1 MITPTR
7 RAVWLAVAGGPV
19 ALALGLVAPAL
30 WVAGPVWVLT
40 LLALMAI
47 DWTMAARRSDA
58 GFILHAPEELAVAGA
73 PGEARLEVSFSG
85 RRPASVDTALEVDAR
100 LALHPARQITVAG
113 TDGPFSARFRLSPVR
128 RGEGQVARAW
138 ARWSGPLGLLN
149 VQASAAL
156 RRVVRISPDLD
167 AVRREALRLFSR
179 TPLVG
184 QKIRPE
190 IGDGFE
196 FQALREFQPGMDVR
210 AIDWKQS
217 ARHGLLLAKE
227 FRTERNQPIMLAVDS
242 GRLMGEPVE
251 GAPKLDRALNAA
263 LLIGY
268 VALAMGDRVGLA
280 AFDGRPRL
288 VGKPISGRTAF
299 ATLRRLAAGV
309 DYSSDET
316 NFTLGLGAIGSALD
330 RRALLVVFTDFA
342 DPTSAQLM
350 LESAERL
357 ASRHLLLFVLFEDA
371 ELEAARA
378 RVPDVPQD
386 VSRAVVADALL
397 RERALVIARLRRMGA
412 EVLEAKASLVGSAL
426 IDRYLALKRAD
437 RL

>member
-7 RAVWLAVAGGPV
+7 RAVWLAAAGAPV
-19 ALALGLVAPAL
+19 AVALGLLAPDL
-30 WVAGPVWVLT
+30 WVAGPAWVLA
-40 LLALMAI
+40 LLALMAL
-47 DWTMAARRSDA
+47 DVVLTARRADA
-58 GFILHAPEELAVAGA
+58 GFALQAPEELAAVGT
-73 PGEARLEVSFSG
+73 PGEALLRVSFPG
-85 RRPASVDTALEVDAR
+85 RRPQRLDTALEVDAR
-100 LALHPARQITVAG
+100 LSLHPARQAAAAEP
-113 TDGPFSARFRLSPVR
+113 DGRFAARFSLAPVR
-128 RGEGQVARAW
+128 RGEGRVVRAW

-149 VQASAAL
+149 VQASGGL
-156 RRVVRISPDLD
+156 DRVVRVTPNLD
-167 AVRREALRLFSR
+167 AVRKEAMRLFSR

-184 QKIRPE
+184 QKIRPD

-196 FQALREFQPGMDVR
+196 FQALREFQSGMDMR

-227 FRTERNQPIMLAVDS
+227 FRTERNQPIMLAIDS

-280 AFDGRPRL
+280 AFDSRPRL
-288 VGKPISGRTAF
+288 VGKPISGRDAF
-299 ATLRRLAAGV
+299 ATLRRLAAAI
-309 DYSSDET
+309 DYSSEET
-316 NFTLGLGAIGSALD
+316 NFTLGLGAVGSALD

-350 LESAERL
+350 LESADRL
-357 ASRHLLLFVLFEDA
+357 ALRHLLLFVLLEDA

-378 RVPDVPQD
+378 HPPDAAAD
-386 VSRAVVADALL
+386 VSRAVVAESLL
-397 RERALVIARLRRMGA
+397 RERALVVARLRRMGA
-412 EVLEAKASLVGSAL
+412 EVLEAKARDVGSAL
-426 IDRYLALKRAD
+426 IDRYLALKRMD

>member
-7 RAVWLAVAGGPV
+7 RAVWLAVGGAPL
-19 ALALGLVAPAL
+19 ALALGLLAPAL
-30 WVAGPVWVLT
+30 WMAGPVWVLA
-40 LLALMAI
+40 LLALMAF
-47 DWTMAARRSDA
+47 DGALAARRADA
-58 GFILHAPEELAVAGA
+58 GFTLQAPAELAAAGA
-73 PGEARLEVSFSG
+73 PGEAVLEVSFAR
-85 RRPASVDTALEVDAR
+85 RRPNRVDAALEVDAR
-100 LALHPARQITVAG
+100 LAPHPVRRAAEAEAEG
-113 TDGPFSARFRLSPVR
+113 GFSARFRLLPLR
-128 RGEGQVARAW
+128 RGEARVARAW
-138 ARWSGPLGLLN
+138 ARWSGPFGLLN
-149 VQASAAL
+149 VQTSTVL
-156 RRVVRISPDLD
+156 DRVVQISPDLD

-184 QKIRPE
+184 QKMRPD

-196 FQALREFQPGMDVR
+196 FQSLREFQPGMDRR

-251 GAPKLDRALNAA
+251 GAPRLDRALNAA

-280 AFDGRPRL
+280 AFDSRPRL
-288 VGKPISGRTAF
+288 VGRPVAGRSAF
-299 ATLRRLAAGV
+299 STLRRLAAGV
-309 DYSSDET
+309 DYSTEET
-316 NFTLGLGAIGSALD
+316 NFTLGLGAVGSALD
-330 RRALLVVFTDFA
+330 RRALLVMFTDFA

-350 LESAERL
+350 LEAADRL
-357 ASRHLLLFVLFEDA
+357 AGRHLLLFVLFEDA
-371 ELEAARA
+371 ELETARA
-378 RVPDVPQD
+378 VAPQAPAD
-386 VSRAVVADALL
+386 VSRAVVAEALL

-412 EVLEAKASLVGSAL
+412 EVLEAKASQVGPAL
-426 IDRYLALKRAD
+426 IDRYLALKRMD